1 MKRCRYMTKQKKIL
15 LDTILE
21 NNCEFRI
28 KDLEEKT
35 SVGLTTIYRF
45 IEENEKLGMI
55 KRMVLNGEVVYEYL
69 EKCESDNHFYLKCL
83 NCGKMIHID
92 CDCIDEL
99 RNHIENTHHF
109 NMNMDS
115 IMIPGFCDQ
124 CRK

>member
-1 MKRCRYMTKQKKIL
+1 MTKQKKIL

-69 EKCESDNHFYLKCL
+69 EKCELINHFYLKCL

-99 RNHIENTHHF
+99 RNHIESIHHF
-109 NMNMDS
+109 HMNMES